1 MKKSIISAIA
11 LLSLAACMQEEVVSV
26 NHTDAIVFDN
36 AFVENATRAT
46 TSFDSKEDLGKFNVW
61 GFVNSPETA
70 LFNGTEV
77 VKGNNGVWSYAG
89 ESRYWIPGQ
98 DYYFAAVAP
107 VSENYSIDAFS
118 ASDLGLTFTNVD
130 GNEDLIYAESNVV
143 AKESG
148 KNLPVA
154 FQFRHLLSK
163 VKFTFENKM
172 GNDYINVRI
181 TDIKVKS
188 PGTASI
194 DLKADPKVWTPQS
207 GQTVTLN
214 FGSLDIIANDQEHT
228 EDYFVIPSER
238 DYEIQFDIEL
248 VKDCVNGTEVLYTAT
263 KTATVPGN
271 SLEMGIAYNFST
283 AITPDMFDRV
293 PYSATDGDGWNDAT
307 EMSKTPSFEVS
318 RDLVINLNGETSSHK
333 GSERIMHDDNE
344 RLNINRN
351 QR

>member
-11 LLSLAACMQEEVVSV
+11 FLSLTACVQEEVVSV
-26 NHTDAIVFDN
+26 EHSDAIVFDN
-36 AFVENATRAT
+36 AFVENTTRAT

-130 GNEDLIYAESNVV
+130 GNEDLIYAENHVV

-154 FQFRHLLSK
+154 FQFQHLLSK
-163 VKFTFENKM
+163 VRFTFENKM

-181 TDIKVKS
+181 SDIRMKS
-188 PGTASI
+188 ARTASI
-194 DLKADPKVWTPQS
+194 DLKADPKVWIPQS
-207 GQTVTLN
+207 GQTASFS
-214 FGSLDIIANDQEHT
+214 FGALEITADNQSGT
-228 EDYFVIPSER
+228 EDYFVIPSADAYDIE
-238 DYEIQFDIEL
+238 FDIEL
-248 VKDCVNGTEVLYTAT
+248 VMDGVNGTEVLYTAT
-263 KTATVPGN
+263 KTAIVPGN

>member
-1 MKKSIISAIA
+1 MYSSNPRGLNVPPGISRKNKNLMKKSIISAIA

-26 NHTDAIVFDN
+26 NHTDAIVFSN

-148 KNLPVA
+148 QNVPVE
-154 FQFRHLLSK
+154 FQFQHLLSK
-163 VKFTFENKM
+163 VRFTFKNKM
-172 GNDYINVRI
+172 ENEHINVRI
-181 TDIKVKS
+181 SDIKMKS
-188 PGTASI
+188 ISTASV
-194 DLKADPKVWTPQS
+194 DLKADPKVWVPQS
-207 GQTVTLN
+207 AETVTLN
-214 FGSLDIIANDQEHT
+214 FGSLEIEADNQKNT
-228 EDYFVIPSER
+228 EDYFVIPSTR
-238 DYEIQFDIEL
+238 AYEIEFGVEL
-248 VKDCVNGTEVLYTAT
+248 TIDGINGTEVLYTAT
-263 KTATVPGN
+263 KTAIMAGEALV
-271 SLEMGIAYNFST
+271 MGTAYNFST
-283 AITPDMFDRV
+283 AITPDVFDSV
-293 PYSATDGDGWNDAT
+293 PHCTTDIND
-307 EMSKTPSFEVS
+307 
-318 RDLVINLNGETSSHK
+318 
-333 GSERIMHDDNE
+333 
-344 RLNINRN
+344 
-351 QR
+351 

>member
-107 VSENYSIDAFS
+107 VCDSYRIEKFTET
-118 ASDLGLTFTNVD
+118 DLDLIFTNVD
-130 GNEDLIYAESNVV
+130 GNEDLIYAENHVV

-148 KNLPVA
+148 QNVPVA
-154 FQFRHLLSK
+154 FQFQHLLSK
-163 VKFTFENKM
+163 VRFTFENKM
-172 GNDYINVRI
+172 GNEYINVRI
-181 TDIKVKS
+181 SDIKMKS
-188 PGTASI
+188 ISTASV
-194 DLKADPKVWTPQS
+194 DLKADPKVWVPQS
-207 GQTVTLN
+207 EQTVTLN

-238 DYEIQFDIEL
+238 DYEIEFGVEL
-248 VKDCVNGTEVLYTAT
+248 VKNGINGTEILYTAK
-263 KTATVPGN
+263 KTAIVPGN

-293 PYSATDGDGWNDAT
+293 PYSATDGDGRNDAT

-318 RDLVINLNGETSSHK
+318 RDLVINHNGETSSHK

-344 RLNINRN
+344 RLDMDRN